1 MCTEHGPPDARVYE
15 RAQTRKR
22 QQVQRIK
29 LAERCGIQPVSELDP
44 QVPSAQSAKRWSC
57 SASQNLLR
65 WSAACSRI
73 TKNETKFGCDSI
85 LMIARA
91 VSL

>member
-15 RAQTRKR
+15 RTQTRKR

-44 QVPSAQSAKRWSC
+44 QVPTFRSKCEKMVLFGQSKPTALERGLLPDNKKRD
-57 SASQNLLR
+57 QIRL
-65 WSAACSRI
+65 
-73 TKNETKFGCDSI
+73 
-85 LMIARA
+85 
-91 VSL
+91 